1 MPSLD
6 LRDKLQGSDLLI
18 GMRWNSLQNSPRENQ
33 LAGESDTTTHT
44 EKHKEMGWSGV
55 CVCVCVCVCVGGWM
69 CWDWK
74 DSLIKDTFSEKH
86 FYKHQ
91 MDDKGDA
98 AFVFEK

>member
-55 CVCVCVCVCVGGWM
+55 CVCVCVCVCGWV
-69 CWDWK
+69 DV
-74 DSLIKDTFSEKH
+74 LGLER
-86 FYKHQ
+86 Q
-91 MDDKGDA
+91 PDKGYFFRETLLQA
-98 AFVFEK
+98 SNG